1 MAAAWQVRVLQQ
13 YVAQQ
18 GTTSTALNYDFGLI
32 TLASPAPSGT
42 TSMNI
47 AVCGTGA
54 SVVYNLQTA
63 GYPADKPSQ
72 TMWQVGLQPCVTA
85 LSCAQLN
92 VCMEHAHSVL
102 LNSGIIECAEVQDTV
117 SASVKGQGIIV

>member
-47 AVCGTGA
+47 AVGGTA
-54 SVVYNLQTA
+54 NSVVYDLATA

-72 TMWQVGLQPCVTA
+72 TMWQVGLRPCNPSMWSTGRLA
-85 LSCAQLN
+85 WSI
-92 VCMEHAHSVL
+92 
-102 LNSGIIECAEVQDTV
+102 SGAI
-117 SASVKGQGIIV
+117 